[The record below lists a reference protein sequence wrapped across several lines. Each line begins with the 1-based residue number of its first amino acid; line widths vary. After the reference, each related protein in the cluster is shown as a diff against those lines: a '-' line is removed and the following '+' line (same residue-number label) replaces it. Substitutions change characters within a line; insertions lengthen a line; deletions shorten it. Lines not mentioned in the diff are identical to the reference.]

1 MARGE
6 LVHLVDARGPCRV
19 STPLLVVEDDPQL
32 RHMMALLLEDE
43 GYPVDTAADGLD
55 AIRRLQERRPSLVL
69 LDLNLPY
76 VNGDEVGAR
85 IRARYGQALP
95 IVLVTAS
102 QHGVGIA
109 EALEAEYLPKPFNVD
124 ELLTVVWRCL
134 DQV

>member
-6 LVHLVDARGPCRV
+6 LVHLVDARGPCAV

-43 GYPVDTAADGLD
+43 GYPIDTAADGLD
-55 AIRRLQERRPSLVL
+55 AIRRLQEGRPSLVL

-76 VNGDEVGAR
+76 VNGDEVGTR
-85 IRARYGQALP
+85 IRARCGRALP

-102 QHGVGIA
+102 QHGVEIA
-109 EALEAEYLPKPFNVD
+109 EALEAEYLLKPFNVD